1 MMNDTDMSQN
11 GSDQIRQHAMDWVIR
26 LASGR
31 ATVADGEAFRRWCG
45 QSAEHARAFSEC
57 RQNWLGMQQAAQRE
71 AAAAP
76 EPRHDNVTPINTAR
90 LTRRALLGGAL
101 AASVG
106 WLAVRPPLRLWPSVY
121 DISADYHTDTG
132 QQREIALSQQ
142 VQLHM
147 NTQTSIDIYRRQ
159 GALAGIT
166 LQSGETEVIA
176 RPGGEYPFE
185 VLADNGR
192 IQATDARFNVRYIDR
207 AVCVTCLAGQLTVE
221 HSDRSVR
228 LLTNQQISYDHNG
241 MLPVAAA
248 DAAQITAWRRRML
261 VFNNTPLVQVID
273 EINRYRA
280 GKVILMNSELGKNL
294 VQAQLSV
301 DRFTDFTSLIQQVYG
316 ANIRYLPGGV
326 VLIS

>member
-11 GSDQIRQHAMDWVIR
+11 GSDEIRQHAMDWVIR

-31 ATVADGEAFRRWCG
+31 ATVADGEDFRRWCA
-45 QSAEHARAFSEC
+45 QSAEHACAFSEC
-57 RQNWLGMQQAAQRE
+57 RQNWLGLQQAAQRE
-71 AAAAP
+71 ADLAP
-76 EPRHDNVTPINTAR
+76 ETRGNVIPINGAR
-90 LTRRALLGGAL
+90 LTRRGLLGGAL
-101 AASVG
+101 AASVV
-106 WLAVRPPLRLWPSVY
+106 WLAVRPPLQLWPSVY
-121 DISADYHTDTG
+121 DITADYHTDTG

-147 NTQTSIDIYRRQ
+147 NTQTSIDLYRRQ

-166 LQSGETEVIA
+166 LKSGEAEITA
-176 RPGGEYPFE
+176 RPGGEDPFV

-192 IQATDARFNVRYIDR
+192 IQTMDARFNVRYTDR

-221 HSDRSVR
+221 HNDRHVG
-228 LLTNQQISYDHNG
+228 LLPNQQISYDHNA
-241 MLPVAAA
+241 MLPMARV
-248 DAAQITAWRRRML
+248 DAKQITAWRQRML

-301 DRFTDFTSLIQQVYG
+301 DRFTDFTSLIQQIYG
-316 ANIRYLPGGV
+316 ATIRYLPGGV

>member
-1 MMNDTDMSQN
+1 M
-11 GSDQIRQHAMDWVIR
+11 
-26 LASGR
+26 
-31 ATVADGEAFRRWCG
+31 
-45 QSAEHARAFSEC
+45 
-57 RQNWLGMQQAAQRE
+57 
-71 AAAAP
+71 
-76 EPRHDNVTPINTAR
+76 TPINSAR
-90 LTRRALLGGAL
+90 LTRRGLLAGAL

-106 WLAVRPPLRLWPSVY
+106 WLAVRPPLRLWPSVN
-121 DISADYHTDTG
+121 DLSADYHTDTG
-132 QQREIALSQQ
+132 QQREIALNQQ

-147 NTQTSIDIYRRQ
+147 NTQTSIDLYRRQ

-166 LQSGETEVIA
+166 LKTGEAEVIA
-176 RPGGEYPFE
+176 RPGGVYPFE

-192 IQATDARFNVRYIDR
+192 IQAMDARFNVRYTDR

-228 LLTNQQISYDHNG
+228 LLPNQQISYDHNG
-241 MLPVAAA
+241 MLPVAAV
-248 DAAQITAWRRRML
+248 DAAQTTAWRRRML
-261 VFNNTPLVQVID
+261 VFNNTPLVQVIG
-273 EINRYRA
+273 EINRYRS
-280 GKVILMNSELGKNL
+280 GKVILMNGELGKNL